1 MKQKKTGKS
10 FSAGA
15 TTLIACGT
23 HVKGDIHFS
32 GNLEIEGEVSGN
44 ILAAEDTEAR
54 VRVLQQGHVRGDV
67 RVPNVVVN
75 GRVEGV
81 IQAQSYVELASNAV
95 VEGDVHY
102 ALVEIE
108 KGAQVNG
115 SFVHESAKV
124 LKMEANEEQ
133 AEG

>member
-10 FSAGA
+10 FSSGA